1 MIINIFKVIWNQ
13 KRKNTFIALEMFML
27 FLILYGSGYH
37 LADQISNY
45 MYPENHEVENRIL
58 LQLDTQ
64 TSLLE
69 QTRLDRQKLV
79 TSLSYVEGVMQVGQ
93 AEHGPMLFSYT
104 SQTLEYD
111 SIRYVAQI
119 RAADKAL
126 AEVLGFRMVEGQWY
140 TDEQVNLYAAVHPFE
155 QPAGQD
161 QMFQAHLPVV
171 IDRLLANK
179 LAPGKS
185 ALGLRFIVEG
195 RSCQVAGVTEPIK
208 RMPFESPH
216 PTIYKPMQ
224 SSGLFNKILLYLKV
238 KDAGDAA
245 LNGRISQAVF
255 SAVDNER
262 WKITELTSLE
272 ARKAFVSE
280 SGRLDI
286 ISILLLGIF
295 LLFMSMLGLGGI
307 LSYNINKRKPELGLL
322 RAMGSSRQS
331 LQWRLIIEMVMVSM
345 MGIIPALLLLVQ
357 IPFLGLFPVDEML
370 HFSILG
376 GTSVFM
382 LLTVVLFVWYPA
394 WKASQIEPARAL
406 KEE

>member
-13 KRKNTFIALEMFML
+13 KRKNAFIALEMFML

-69 QTRLDRQKLV
+69 QTRLDRQQLV
-79 TSLSYVEGVMQVGQ
+79 QSLSFVSGVEQVGQ

-104 SQTLEYD
+104 SQMLEYD

-119 RAADKAL
+119 RSADKAL

-140 TDEQVNLYAAVHPFE
+140 TDEQVNLYAAVHPFVQQAE
-155 QPAGQD
+155 QN

-195 RSCQVAGVTEPIK
+195 RSCQVTGVTEPIK
-208 RMPFESPH
+208 RMPFDSPH
-216 PTIYKPMQ
+216 PTIYKPIQ
-224 SSGLFNKILLYLKV
+224 ASLLFNKILLYLKV
-238 KDAGDAA
+238 EDASDAA
-245 LNGRISQAVF
+245 LKGRISQAVF
-255 SAVDNER
+255 STLDNER
-262 WKITELTSLE
+262 WKISELTSLQ

-286 ISILLLGIF
+286 LSILLMGIF

-322 RAMGSSRQS
+322 RALGASRQS
-331 LQWRLIIEMVMVSM
+331 LQWRLITEMVMVSL

-357 IPFLGLFPVDEML
+357 VPFLDMLPIDEML
-370 HFSILG
+370 HFGILG
-376 GTSVFM
+376 GTFVFM
-382 LLTVVLFVWYPA
+382 LLTVVVFVWYPA
-394 WKASQIEPARAL
+394 WKASQLEPAKAL
-406 KEE
+406 KDQ